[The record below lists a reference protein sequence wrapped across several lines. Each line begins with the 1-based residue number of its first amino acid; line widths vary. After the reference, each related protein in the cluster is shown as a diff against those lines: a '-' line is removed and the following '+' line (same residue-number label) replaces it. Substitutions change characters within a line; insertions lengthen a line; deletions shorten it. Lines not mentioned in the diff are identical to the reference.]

1 MDDNLDPVV
10 GDVGGGVADATTTAE
25 VVSQGETLLTDPKDV
40 AKKLQELKAN
50 SERDIAAVKSTFQK
64 SEHELKL
71 KMEAQQKAYE
81 DHLRELKLASM
92 DEEQRKT
99 YEAQESTE
107 RTKNFEA
114 EAISA
119 KQALAEREQKDQYR
133 DFFVSVGIPL
143 ADLPMNQDLATFAN
157 TGFALMAKQT
167 QDLKKRLAQLEKKT
181 NSDDDEIPAPDV
193 DTSKNKSSNGGNWKA
208 LVARYGSDER
218 VWKAIESGELSPSVL
233 PIG

>member
-1 MDDNLDPVV
+1 MSDNLDPVM
-10 GDVGGGVADATTTAE
+10 GDASTVVADATLSTE

-50 SERDIAAVKSTFQK
+50 SERDIAAIKSSFQK

-81 DHLRELKLASM
+81 NHLREFKLASM

-133 DFFVSVGIPL
+133 DYFISVGINP
-143 ADLPMNQDLATFAN
+143 ADLPMTQDLVTFAN
-157 TGFALMAKQT
+157 TGFALMAKQAT
-167 QDLKKRLAQLEKKT
+167 DLKKKVAELEKKT
-181 NSDDDEIPAPDV
+181 KTDDDEIEAPDV
-193 DTSKNKSSNGGNWKA
+193 ETSKGKSPKGGSWKA
-208 LVARYGSDER
+208 LVAQYGSEEK
-218 VWKAIESGELSPSVL
+218 VWKAIEAGVLSPSVL
-233 PIG
+233 P